1 MQKSEFIKKWL
12 IGYEDK
18 EQELEFTLE
27 MEMDLDAVINDSS
40 PHLKCTK
47 YDNQSGCKFR
57 YAMIEGC
64 NDCEHF
70 K

>member
-1 MQKSEFIKKWL
+1 MKKSEFIKKWL

-27 MEMDLDAVINDSS
+27 MENDLDEVIKDNA
-40 PHLKCTK
+40 PHFKCNK
-47 YDNQSGCKFR
+47 YDNQSGCIVR